1 MAAGP
6 YCGKL
11 LAALGAEVVK
21 AEPPAGDRARHEGP
35 FVGESPHPEK
45 SCLYL
50 YVNAGKLGIT
60 LSLESSKGRS
70 IFEQLIES
78 ADVLLEDTSP
88 GTLDALGLG
97 YSRLSQV
104 NPSLVMTSIT
114 PFGQT
119 GPYRDHKAYHINTYH
134 SGGDGYL
141 LQSGAESL
149 ALPPMTGGGHMGDF
163 EAGGSAALAT
173 IAALFASQV
182 TGEGQHV
189 DVSKQ
194 EALLALNRD
203 IAARTAS
210 GEKEETRLTRSYP
223 YGGMVPCKDGYVVIA
238 ISENHHWQALAKIM
252 GKLDLA
258 EDARFESHE
267 ARSRHGAEANRHI
280 AEWAIQHTK
289 HDIYRRALEIGCPIG
304 FVTTPEEVVNSPQS
318 AARGLFKEIQ
328 HPAAGTGQY
337 VALPFVLAGGAGRP
351 SQPAPLLGE
360 HNQMVL
366 VERLGYPQR
375 ELELLHQDGVI

>member
-21 AEPPAGDRARHEGP
+21 AEPLAGDRARREGP
-35 FVGESPHPEK
+35 FAGGSPHPEK

-60 LSLESSKGRS
+60 LNLESPRGRR
-70 IFEQLIES
+70 IFEQLTES
-78 ADVLLEDTSP
+78 ADVLVEDTPP

-97 YSRLSQV
+97 YSRLSRI
-104 NPSLVMTSIT
+104 NRRLVVTSIT

-119 GPYRDHKAYHINTYH
+119 GPYRDYKAYHINTYH
-134 SGGDGYL
+134 SGGDGNL

-173 IAALFASQV
+173 VAALFASQV
-182 TGEGQHV
+182 TGQGQQV

-194 EALLALNRD
+194 ETLLALNRD
-203 IAARTAS
+203 IVARIAS
-210 GEKEETRLTRSYP
+210 GEKSETRLTRKYP
-223 YGGMVPCKDGYVVIA
+223 YGGMMPCKDGYIVIA
-238 ISENHHWQALAKIM
+238 VTENNHWQALMTIM
-252 GKLDLA
+252 GKLHLA
-258 EDARFESHE
+258 DDPRFETHE
-267 ARSRHGAEANRHI
+267 SRCRHGGEVNQHI
-280 AEWAIQHTK
+280 TEWSMRHTK
-289 HDIYRRALEIGCPIG
+289 SEIYRSALDIGCPIG
-304 FVTTPEEVVNSPQS
+304 YVTTPEEVVASPQS

-328 HPAAGTGQY
+328 HPVAGTGHY
-337 VALPFVLAGGAGRP
+337 AALPFTLAGGAGRP

-360 HNQMVL
+360 HNQLVL
-366 VERLGYPQR
+366 SERLGYPQDEMEQLR
-375 ELELLHQDGVI
+375 RDGTI

>member
-1 MAAGP
+1 LAVYSCLSRFRVLEYCQMAAGP

-35 FVGESPHPEK
+35 FVEESPHAEK

-60 LSLESSKGRS
+60 LSLESPKGRR

-88 GTLDALGLG
+88 GTLDTLGLG
-97 YSRLSQV
+97 YARLRQI
-104 NPSLVMTSIT
+104 NRRLVVTSIT

-119 GPYRDHKAYHINTYH
+119 GPYRDYKAYSINSYH

-149 ALPPMTGGGHMGDF
+149 SRPPMTAGGHMGDF
-163 EAGGSAALAT
+163 EAGGSAAVAT
-173 IAALFASQV
+173 VAALFASQV

-203 IAARTAS
+203 ISARTAS
-210 GEKEETRLTRSYP
+210 GEKEETRLTRKYP
-223 YGGMVPCKDGYVVIA
+223 YGGMVPCKDG
-238 ISENHHWQALAKIM
+238 
-252 GKLDLA
+252 
-258 EDARFESHE
+258 
-267 ARSRHGAEANRHI
+267 
-280 AEWAIQHTK
+280 
-289 HDIYRRALEIGCPIG
+289 
-304 FVTTPEEVVNSPQS
+304 
-318 AARGLFKEIQ
+318 
-328 HPAAGTGQY
+328 
-337 VALPFVLAGGAGRP
+337 
-351 SQPAPLLGE
+351 
-360 HNQMVL
+360 
-366 VERLGYPQR
+366 
-375 ELELLHQDGVI
+375 

>member
-1 MAAGP
+1 M
-6 YCGKL
+6 
-11 LAALGAEVVK
+11 GAEVVK
-21 AEPPAGDRARHEGP
+21 AEPPAGDPSRHEGP

-45 SCLYL
+45 SCLFL

-60 LSLESSKGRS
+60 LSLENPKARR

-97 YSRLSQV
+97 YERLSQI
-104 NPSLVMTSIT
+104 NRRLVVTSIT

-119 GPYRDHKAYHINTYH
+119 GPYRNYKAYSLNTYH

-141 LQSGAESL
+141 LQSGPESL
-149 ALPPMTGGGHMGDF
+149 SRPPMTAGGHMGDF
-163 EAGGSAALAT
+163 EAGGSAAVAT
-173 IAALFASQV
+173 IAALFARQA

-210 GEKEETRLTRSYP
+210 GENEETRLTRTYP
-223 YGGMVPCKDGYVVIA
+223 YGGMMPCKDGYVVL
-238 ISENHHWQALAKIM
+238 SVNETHHWQTLLKIM
-252 GKLDLA
+252 GRLDLA
-258 EDARFESHE
+258 EDARFETHE
-267 ARSRHGAEANRHI
+267 ARSRHGDEANRYI
-280 AEWAIQHTK
+280 AQWAEQHTK
-289 HDIYRRALEIGCPIG
+289 SEIYRSALEFGCPIG
-304 FVTTPEEVVNSPQS
+304 FVAAADEVVNSPQF
-318 AARGLFKEIQ
+318 AARGLFQEIH
-328 HPAAGTGQY
+328 HPSAGTGKY
-337 VALPFVLAGGAGRP
+337 AALPFVLASGPGRA

-360 HNQMVL
+360 HNQL
-366 VERLGYPQR
+366 LLGERLGYPR
-375 ELELLHQDGVI
+375 NELELLRQDGAI